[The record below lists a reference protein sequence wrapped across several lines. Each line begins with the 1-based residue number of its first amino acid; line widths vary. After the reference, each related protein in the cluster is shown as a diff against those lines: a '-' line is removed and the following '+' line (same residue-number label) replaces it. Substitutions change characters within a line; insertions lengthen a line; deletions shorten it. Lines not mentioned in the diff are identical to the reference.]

1 MMENEKKELYEQIEK
16 LRGELEAAKQ
26 QIELLQKRNE
36 VLEKLCIT
44 DELTGLY
51 NQRHFHDR
59 LEREVA
65 EHEKQQNPM
74 CLLFFDV
81 DGLKTYNDNYGHLG
95 GDNILKAVAQSVRG
109 NIRKDADL
117 GYRYGGDEFAVIL
130 PESDAE
136 QAVETAKRINQG
148 LQRAGFH
155 NVNLSFGVAELGHGM
170 DSKTLFRHADDAMYM
185 AKRGRDVKFMGRI
198 PHTPGGDGWGIP
210 HTPGGDGWGIPHTP
224 GREAP
229 ADKIYVYD

>member
-1 MMENEKKELYEQIEK
+1 MENEEKELYGQIEK

-36 VLEKLCIT
+36 LLERLYIT

-51 NQRHFHDR
+51 NQRRFHDR

-81 DGLKTYNDNYGHLG
+81 DGLKMYNDNYGHLG
-95 GDNILKAVAQSVRG
+95 GDDILKAVAQSVTG
-109 NIRKDADL
+109 NIRKDADS

-130 PESDAE
+130 PETRTE
-136 QAVETAKRINQG
+136 QAVETAKRVNQG
-148 LQRAGFH
+148 LRQAGFH
-155 NVNLSFGVAELGHGM
+155 NVNLSFGVAELGPGM

-185 AKRGRDVKFMGRI
+185 AKRGRGVEFMGKI
-198 PHTPGGDGWGIP
+198 S
-210 HTPGGDGWGIPHTP
+210 HTP
-224 GREAP
+224 GRKAP
-229 ADKIYVYD
+229 TDKIYVYD